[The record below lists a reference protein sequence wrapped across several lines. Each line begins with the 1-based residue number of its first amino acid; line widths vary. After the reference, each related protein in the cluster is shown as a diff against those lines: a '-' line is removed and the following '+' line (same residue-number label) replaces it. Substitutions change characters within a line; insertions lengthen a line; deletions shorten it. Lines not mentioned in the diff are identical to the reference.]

1 MESGDEEPTLPP
13 EMGKVLSQMTQ
24 VIRQMQQNQDL
35 VSNGNVRVSIR
46 EFLELNPRTFD
57 TSSEPLDADDWLRE
71 MNRTLM
77 VAHVADEDRVPYV
90 TYLLR
95 GQSMSWWENFQ
106 EMRDPSVAIT
116 WEDFK
121 QAFVRHHIPE
131 GLMERMR
138 EEFYS
143 FTQGNMDVLEY
154 QREFNRLARYAGDEV
169 STEARKMAKFR
180 RGLNPELKYAL
191 TNIKAKNFEDLI
203 FFKQKTAYG
212 IE

>member
-1 MESGDEEPTLPP
+1 
-13 EMGKVLSQMTQ
+13 
-24 VIRQMQQNQDL
+24 MQQNKDL

-46 EFLELNPRTFD
+46 EFLELKPRTFD
-57 TSSEPLDADDWLRE
+57 ASSEPMDAYNWLRE
-71 MNRTLM
+71 MNRTLT

-106 EMRDPSVAIT
+106 ETRAPGVEIT

-121 QAFVRHHIPE
+121 QTFVRHHIPD
-131 GLMERMR
+131 GLLERMV
-138 EEFYS
+138 EEFIS
-143 FTQGNMDVLEY
+143 LTHGNMDVLEY

-180 RGLNPELKYAL
+180 RGFNPELKYAL
-191 TNIKAKNFEDLI
+191 TNFKAKNFEDLI
-203 FFKQKTAYG
+203 NIALNEIG
-212 IE
+212 RASCRERVSSPV